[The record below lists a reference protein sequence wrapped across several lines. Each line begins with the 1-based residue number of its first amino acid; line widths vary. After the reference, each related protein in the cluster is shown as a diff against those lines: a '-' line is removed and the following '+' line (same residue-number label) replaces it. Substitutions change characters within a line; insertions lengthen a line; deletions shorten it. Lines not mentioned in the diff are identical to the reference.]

1 MAHHSVLQVKLQA
14 LQGWAALVE
23 TLTLH
28 ARPDLVTVA
37 DQVYPGV
44 TEAMNACK
52 PCCLLQAYR
61 AWTVLDTAAV

>member
-1 MAHHSVLQVKLQA
+1 MVQVKLQT
-14 LQGWAALVE
+14 LQGWAVLVE

-37 DQVYPGV
+37 DQVYHGV

-52 PCCLLQAYR
+52 PCWLLQAYQ
-61 AWTVLDTAAV
+61 AWTGLDTVAV